1 VDYNIASFSTGE
13 RKKQFK
19 SDRRIQDIEM
29 TIKQVFE
36 TVILTNHF
44 PRSEISICLQIVQV
58 DGGALHTAINA
69 ATLALIDAGIPM
81 LDYVC
86 ACSASFAND
95 TGFLGKLTGPVHSE

>member
-1 VDYNIASFSTGE
+1 VNYNIASFSTGE

-19 SDRRIQDIEM
+19 SDRKIQDIEM
-29 TIKQVFE
+29 TIKHVFE
-36 TVILTNHF
+36 AIILTHQF
-44 PRSEISICLQIVQV
+44 PRSEISICLQVIQV

-95 TGFLGKLTGPVHSE
+95 TSFLGTMH